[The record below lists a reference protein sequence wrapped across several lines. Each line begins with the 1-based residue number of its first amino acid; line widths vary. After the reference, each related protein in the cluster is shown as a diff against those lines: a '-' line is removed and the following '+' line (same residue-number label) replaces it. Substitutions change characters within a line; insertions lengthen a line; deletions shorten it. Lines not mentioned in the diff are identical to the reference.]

1 MTARSFNLG
10 DRILNELDAALRV
23 VATRP
28 VASRPMPCADAN
40 PDADTADAGL
50 NEDQRAE
57 SARLMRVNHAGEIAA
72 QALYRGQALLAR
84 DPELRDDLLRAAD
97 EEHDHLAWCDQRARQ
112 LGGGTSKLAPLWYA
126 GSFAIGMAAG
136 AAGDKLSLGF
146 LAETERQ
153 VTEHLDGH
161 LARLPANDRVS
172 RKIINRMRDE
182 EIAHGEGAAARGG
195 SELPTP
201 VRRAM
206 RLVAGVMTSVSYR
219 V

>member
-112 LGGGTSKLAPLWYA
+112 LGGGPSKLAPPWYA
-126 GSFAIGMAAG
+126 AA
-136 AAGDKLSLGF
+136 ADKLSPGF

-153 VTEHLDGH
+153 LTGHLDGH

-195 SELPTP
+195 SKLPTP

-206 RLVAGVMTSVSYR
+206 RLVAGVMTRVSYR